1 MAMIGAAVASVAG
14 CFAYVAG
21 WFSSHRL
28 TQARPIDTFEEVNG
42 VYSGFRRNHAKG
54 VCIAG
59 YFESNGQGAR
69 FPRPSS
75 FSPAARPSSAV
86 SRWPAGN
93 LKCVGPPGMWTQER
107 SHVSPPAYCAASRSA
122 ADRGC
127 SPALTA
133 AASAPASFIR

>member
-1 MAMIGAAVASVAG
+1 MIGAAVASVAG

-28 TQARPIDTFEEVNG
+28 TQARLIDTFEQVNG

-69 FPRPSS
+69 LSKAVVFQPGRAPVIGR
-75 FSPAARPSSAV
+75 FARI
-86 SRWPAGN
+86 WPTAR
-93 LKCVGPPGMWTQER
+93 TR
-107 SHVSPPAYCAASRSA
+107 CAAWR
-122 ADRGC
+122 
-127 SPALTA
+127 
-133 AASAPASFIR
+133 